1 MGEEGQ
7 GLKYVGKNLPIH
19 DGAAKVRGRIKYT
32 GDLALEGMLIA
43 KLLFSPLPHAKILS
57 IDAKAALAIPGVI
70 GVYTHENTPKTHYN
84 SQVWFDGQEAMTL
97 EDERIFTDT
106 VRFVGDKVA
115 AVLAVDERTAQE
127 ALGLIKVEY
136 EALPFNVDP
145 EKAFDNVVS
154 IHPVQEPFFTKE
166 FHCGNSDEVFEQA
179 EIIVEDRV
187 ETPKVHHA
195 AMEPHVCIA
204 VPDHNGKITILT
216 PCQIMYSV
224 RLTVAKVLGL
234 PFNKVRVIKTPMGG
248 SFGGKQEVILEPL
261 CAYLAQS
268 SEKPVKLEL
277 NRKECIIST
286 RTRTKVIGVVKTAVD
301 GRGKI
306 LARDF
311 QVIADTG
318 AYTSNGAAIVSAMG
332 KKLFRLYR
340 VDNQRYQGR
349 AVHTNTTVAGA
360 CRGYGTPQIM
370 AISELNIDSTA
381 RRLGMDPLEFRVK
394 NLVQPQDS
402 DLSGGPSL
410 GDARVIECAL
420 EGAKAFEWSEKRA
433 REPLVGRY
441 KRGVGMACSTHG
453 NGYYGAFQDFVTMTL
468 RMLEDGSMILLSGL
482 HELGC
487 GTITSTKQIIAEVM
501 DMDPDR
507 IEMSEGDT
515 ETSPYDIGSQASR
528 VMHVCGAAALK
539 IAQSVKGLFRSQAAF
554 IFKCS
559 PEDVVMCDE
568 MTWSIKEPD
577 KRLTY
582 GEIARTVQRQHQ
594 LELIITETYRA
605 TDNPGSYGANFVEVE
620 VDTLTGLIKVLDVVA
635 AFDVGKA
642 INPDFVKGQ
651 IYGGIQMGVGFALTE
666 DIKID
671 PLTGIVKS
679 DSFANYHI
687 VNAPDMPPMR
697 VILIEKGEND
707 GPYGAKS
714 IGEIA
719 TCAIAPAIVSAVNHA
734 LGTNLTVLPLTPERI
749 LMGLLPQKK

>member
-1 MGEEGQ
+1 MGEGA
-7 GLKYVGKNLPIH
+7 LKYVGKNIPIH
-19 DGAAKVRGRIKYT
+19 DGTAKARGRIKYT
-32 GDLALEGMLIA
+32 GDLHLDGMLVA

-57 IDAKAALAIPGVI
+57 IDATAALEIPGVL
-70 GVYTHENTPKTHYN
+70 GVYTHENTPKTLYN
-84 SQVWFDGQEAMTL
+84 SQIWFDGQETMTL
-97 EDERIFTDT
+97 EDEQMFTDT

-127 ALGLIKVEY
+127 ALSLIKVEY
-136 EALPFNVDP
+136 EALPFNLDP
-145 EKAFDNVVS
+145 EEAFNNRVS
-154 IHPVQEPFFTKE
+154 IHPVEEPFFTKG
-166 FHCGNSDEVFEQA
+166 FHCGDPDSVFEQA

-187 ETPKVHHA
+187 ITPKVHHA
-195 AMEPHVCIA
+195 AIEPHVCIA
-204 VPDHNGKITILT
+204 VPDHNGKITVLT
-216 PCQIMYSV
+216 PCQIIYSV

-261 CAYLAQS
+261 CAYLAIS
-268 SEKPVKLEL
+268 SGKPVKIAL
-277 NRKECIIST
+277 NRKECIVST

-301 GRGKI
+301 QSGKI

-311 QVIADTG
+311 RVIADTG
-318 AYTSNGAAIVSAMG
+318 AYTSNGASIVSAMG

-340 VDNQRYQGR
+340 VENQRYKGM
-349 AVHTNTTVAGA
+349 AVHTNSAVAGA
-360 CRGYGTPQIM
+360 ARGYGTPQIM

-381 RRLGMDPLEFRVK
+381 KRLGMDPLEFRFK
-394 NLVQPQDS
+394 NLVQPNDP
-402 DLSGGPSL
+402 DLSGGPAL

-420 EGAKAFEWSEKRA
+420 EGAKAFDWGVKRK
-433 REPLVGRY
+433 RVPLEGRY

-487 GTITSTKQIIAEVM
+487 GTITSTKQLVAEVM

-539 IAQSVKGLFRSQAAF
+539 IAQSVKTLFRSQAAL
-554 IFKCS
+554 IFNCS

-568 MTWSIKEPD
+568 MTWSTKDPG
-577 KRLTY
+577 KRLRY
-582 GEIARTVQRQHQ
+582 GEIARAVQRHRQM
-594 LELIITETYRA
+594 EIIITETYRA
-605 TDNPGSYGANFVEVE
+605 TDNPGSYGVNFAEVE
-620 VDTLTGLIKVLDVVA
+620 VDTLTGLVKVLDVVA

-642 INPDFVKGQ
+642 INPAFVEGQ
-651 IYGGIQMGVGFALTE
+651 IYGGIQMGLGFALTE
-666 DIKID
+666 DLDIN
-671 PLTGIVKS
+671 PLTGHVKT

-687 VNAPDMPPMR
+687 VSAPNMPPIR

-719 TCAIAPAIVSAVNHA
+719 TCAIAPAIVNAVNHA
-734 LGTNLTVLPLTPERI
+734 LGTNLTVLPLTPEKI
-749 LMGLLPQKK
+749 IGGLKKLES